1 MPGHYQMSFG
11 EGGRQA
17 PEPRQNFDVAMA
29 ANAAD
34 RLATELAIQQTF
46 SNMDQTLADMRVR
59 ELQRE
64 LIKNAPFPEFAPPPP
79 PPPRQEEAFSG
90 GAVMGPTV
98 AAPLMFGDGRNARGP
113 RAPGQAVYPIAYN
126 TFTPGQRGALNEYL
140 LAGPGKDF
148 SFGLFPA
155 LMGLLGAKTKYEQ
168 LSSGDYRPVFVGDKL
183 YGSFGEGPFGGNVY
197 TGLPLPSDVAAEYG
211 IPGFDPEDDDD
222 APEIT
227 GTVQD
232 PMTGQEKCPDGYIF
246 DEDLQACRLETA
258 APVAAPLEARS
269 PTRTY
274 SLLDQAPDGL
284 LEFQRRFGLPEQQT
298 DFSLLT

>member
-11 EGGRQA
+11 ESGREA
-17 PEPRQNFDVAMA
+17 PEPQQNFDVAMA

-64 LIKNAPFPEFAPPPP
+64 LIKNAPFPEFE

-90 GAVMGPTV
+90 GAVMGPTI
-98 AAPLMFGDGRNARGP
+98 AAPLMFGGGRNARGP

-148 SFGLFPA
+148 GGGLGAA
-155 LMGLLGAKTKYEQ
+155 LMGLLGAPTKYEQ

-197 TGLPLPSDVAAEYG
+197 TGLPLPPDVAAKYG
-211 IPGFDPEDDDD
+211 IPGFDPEEGDDEVVSTVTNPVTMKEEC
-222 APEIT
+222 PE
-227 GTVQD
+227 
-232 PMTGQEKCPDGYIF
+232 GYIF
-246 DEDLQACRLETA
+246 DEDLQACRLETT
-258 APVAAPLEARS
+258 APVAAPIEPRS

-284 LEFQRRFGLPEQQT
+284 LEFQRRFGLPEQQM

>member
-1 MPGHYQMSFG
+1 MFEQRFSINDIIQG
-11 EGGRQA
+11 ERGTANPEMIAATSVGQLEPMGVGTVIGGDDGTILSSNYV
-17 PEPRQNFDVAMA
+17 PPREEGP
-29 ANAAD
+29 
-34 RLATELAIQQTF
+34 T
-46 SNMDQTLADMRVR
+46 
-59 ELQRE
+59 
-64 LIKNAPFPEFAPPPP
+64 FAP
-79 PPPRQEEAFSG
+79 
-90 GAVMGPTV
+90 
-98 AAPLMFGDGRNARGP
+98 PLMFGDGRNARGP

>member
-1 MPGHYQMSFG
+1 
-11 EGGRQA
+11 
-17 PEPRQNFDVAMA
+17 MA

-148 SFGLFPA
+148 GGGMGAA

>member
-1 MPGHYQMSFG
+1 MPSAQLM
-11 EGGRQA
+11 
-17 PEPRQNFDVAMA
+17 
-29 ANAAD
+29 
-34 RLATELAIQQTF
+34 LAIQQTF
-46 SNMDQTLADMRVR
+46 SNMLDQTADMRQEINR
-59 ELQRE
+59 GIARSYACICGSSSRDSAPSWRRGLGADRFAARW
-64 LIKNAPFPEFAPPPP
+64 LIRWQKCARPT
-79 PPPRQEEAFSG
+79 RSG
-90 GAVMGPTV
+90 A
-98 AAPLMFGDGRNARGP
+98 
-113 RAPGQAVYPIAYN
+113 AVYPIAYN
-126 TFTPGQRGALNEYL
+126 TFTPASRRALNEYL

-155 LMGLLGAKTKYEQ
+155 LMGLLGAPTKYEQ
-168 LSSGDYRPVFVGDKL
+168 LSSGDYRPVFVGDQL
-183 YGSFGEGPFGGNVY
+183 YGSFGEGPFGGLVY

-211 IPGFDPEDDDD
+211 IPGFEEEDDDD
-222 APEIT
+222 EPEIT

-246 DEDLQACRLETA
+246 DEDLQACRLETK

-284 LEFQRRFGLPEQQT
+284 LEFQRRFGLPEQQM

>member
-11 EGGRQA
+11 ERGREA
-17 PEPRQNFDVAMA
+17 PEPRQTFDVAMA

-34 RLATELAIQQTF
+34 RLANTLAIQQTF
-46 SNMDQTLADMRVR
+46 SNMDQTLADMQARD
-59 ELQRE
+59 LQRQM
-64 LIKNAPFPEFAPPPP
+64 IAGAPMPAFAP

-90 GAVMGPTV
+90 GAVMGPTI
-98 AAPLMFGDGRNARGP
+98 APVQDLGFGASLG
-113 RAPGQAVYPIAYN
+113 AVTYPTAYQ
-126 TFTPGQRGALNEYL
+126 TFTPGQQASLNQYL
-140 LAGPGKDF
+140 EAGPGKDF
-148 SFGLFPA
+148 SFGLVPA
-155 LMGLLGAKTKYEQ
+155 LMGLLGAPTKYEQ

-197 TGLPLPSDVAAEYG
+197 TGLPLPPDVAAEYG
-211 IPGFDPEDDDD
+211 IPGFDPEEGDDEVV
-222 APEIT
+222 P
-227 GTVQD
+227 TVTN
-232 PMTGQEKCPDGYIF
+232 PVTMKEECPDGYIF
-246 DEDLQACRLETA
+246 DEDLQACRLETT

-284 LEFQRRFGLPEQQT
+284 LEFQRRFGLPEQQM